1 MDEWLLTGIRWPP
14 LIWSLG
20 PQLSCYNRVGGSQKS
35 LKLLRIYCQVVN
47 FSPQVSHIWGDSLML
62 VWGRSVSQ
70 LDFLV
75 PRQAVKLDVVDSKEN
90 RNVSGSVSTI
100 REPVTI
106 TADGTVMVHKAG
118 NTVKTIAGRHSISL
132 ISALLFYNIC
142 AVLML

>member
-1 MDEWLLTGIRWPP
+1 
-14 LIWSLG
+14 
-20 PQLSCYNRVGGSQKS
+20 
-35 LKLLRIYCQVVN
+35 
-47 FSPQVSHIWGDSLML
+47 
-62 VWGRSVSQ
+62 VSQ